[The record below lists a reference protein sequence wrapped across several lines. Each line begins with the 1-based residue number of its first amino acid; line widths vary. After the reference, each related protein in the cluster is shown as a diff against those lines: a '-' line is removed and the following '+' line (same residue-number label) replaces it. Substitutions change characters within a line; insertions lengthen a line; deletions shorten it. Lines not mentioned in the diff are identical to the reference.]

1 MYSLFCLATCWIIAL
16 VLALSGPSLEAQE
29 PANGPGGDDGK
40 EQGIR
45 LVKGCRVVFATTK
58 QGVKHLR
65 GRDQFI
71 TAMSLFD
78 RQSRV
83 GKSEAVTEADY
94 LEFLSGHV
102 LEWEPAERQQVALAF
117 ANMAKKLA
125 AYDLP
130 LPAEIVM
137 IKTSGG
143 EEGNAAYCRTNAIV
157 LPKKMVSWQG
167 NKLERLLTHE
177 LFHVLS
183 SHNPELRAKMYKII
197 GFSTVKPIGLP
208 KSLADRKI
216 TNPDAPQLDSVIKL
230 DTADGPVMAT
240 PILFAKWDYDDS
252 RDDSFFAYLTFRL
265 MAVQQREGIWVAVT
279 DDGEPQLLDPKK
291 TPSFTKQI
299 GGNTGY
305 IIHPD
310 EIMADNFVHLIHRT
324 KELKT
329 PGIVKQLS
337 ELLKSDRDQ
346 R

>member
-1 MYSLFCLATCWIIAL
+1 
-16 VLALSGPSLEAQE
+16 
-29 PANGPGGDDGK
+29 
-40 EQGIR
+40 
-45 LVKGCRVVFATTK
+45 
-58 QGVKHLR
+58 
-65 GRDQFI
+65 
-71 TAMSLFD
+71 
-78 RQSRV
+78 
-83 GKSEAVTEADY
+83 
-94 LEFLSGHV
+94 
-102 LEWEPAERQQVALAF
+102 
-117 ANMAKKLA
+117 
-125 AYDLP
+125 
-130 LPAEIVM
+130 
-137 IKTSGG
+137 
-143 EEGNAAYCRTNAIV
+143 
-157 LPKKMVSWQG
+157 
-167 NKLERLLTHE
+167 
-177 LFHVLS
+177 
-183 SHNPELRAKMYKII
+183 
-197 GFSTVKPIGLP
+197 
-208 KSLADRKI
+208 
-216 TNPDAPQLDSVIKL
+216 
-230 DTADGPVMAT
+230 MAT